1 MRDLLVKSQKY
12 FLGDNAF
19 LDHQIQMDDTSGLG
33 RIENFS
39 LVAVNT
45 AVAHLFRSWRSE
57 LGTVLP
63 EIRKIDHRSSRNSS
77 GNLHFKWLTEDSV
90 MQRESVL
97 ERDFLYQVAVCPIVR
112 SIYSQPVRFE
122 YFEPSAPSKLR
133 SYIPDFLIV
142 DSLGRL
148 TFVEIKHTS
157 LLKRSRHSFDG
168 IQKAIERMGFNF
180 LFLTERELGN
190 NDRLTCA
197 ELVKH
202 ASLAFS
208 FRNDLHIFIK
218 SLKVTTLDDICHEF
232 AIDPQYS
239 VGLIPIY
246 QMWFNP
252 YQPIHL
258 SSSISWEKNF
268 EPRIQVADWF
278 NREIW
283 RGDLFFKTNVA

>member
-1 MRDLLVKSQKY
+1 MRELSVRPHKY
-12 FLGDNAF
+12 FQGDNPF
-19 LDHQIQMDDTSGLG
+19 LDHLIQMDDNDELG
-33 RIENFS
+33 RIEKFS
-39 LVAVNT
+39 LVAVN
-45 AVAHLFRSWRSE
+45 AAAAHLFRSWRSG
-57 LGTVLP
+57 LDIVHP
-63 EIRKIDHRSSRNSS
+63 EIRKIDRRSSRNSS

-90 MQRESVL
+90 IQRESVL
-97 ERDFLYQVAVCPIVR
+97 ERDFLYQVALCPIVR
-112 SIYSQPVRFE
+112 SIYSQPVRIE
-122 YFEPSAPSKLR
+122 YFEPSDPSKAR

-168 IQKAIERMGFNF
+168 IQKAIERLGFDF

-190 NDRLTCA
+190 NDRLSRA
-197 ELVKH
+197 ELIKH

-208 FRNDLHIFIK
+208 FRNDLYSFIK
-218 SLKVTTLDDICHEF
+218 SVTVTTLGEICLKF
-232 AIDPQYS
+232 SIDPQYS

-252 YQPIHL
+252 YLPIQL

-278 NREIW
+278 DREIW
-283 RGDLFFKTNVA
+283 RGDLFIKANVD

>member
-1 MRDLLVKSQKY
+1 MRELSAKSQKY
-12 FLGDNAF
+12 FLGDNPF
-19 LDHQIQMDDTSGLG
+19 VDHQIWMDDKGGLG

-39 LVAVNT
+39 LVAVNR
-45 AVAHLFRSWRSE
+45 AVAHQFKSLRSE
-57 LGTVLP
+57 LDSVLP
-63 EIRKIDHRSSRNSS
+63 EVRKIDHRSSRNSS

-122 YFEPSAPSKLR
+122 YFEPSDPSKAR

-197 ELVKH
+197 ELMKH

-208 FRNDLHIFIK
+208 FRNDLHTFVK
-218 SLKVTTLDDICHEF
+218 SVKVTSLRDICHEF

-252 YQPIHL
+252 YLPIHL

-268 EPRIQVADWF
+268 EPRIQIADWF

-283 RGDLFFKTNVA
+283 RGDLFSKANAA